1 LTEQEIAAIKIGDAL
16 PRIKIGFSE
25 PLEAC
30 PYPYEVEGLP
40 EGIGA
45 TISKTEADNW
55 IFSVRGTPPGG
66 AFEKPLL
73 KPPSP
78 GDIFQSQDAAL
89 DGLKAYLRAHIMKTP
104 PVPVLIKR

>member
-1 LTEQEIAAIKIGDAL
+1 LTEQEIAAIRVGEAL
-16 PRIKIGFSE
+16 PRTKIGFSE

-30 PYPYEVEGLP
+30 PHPYQVDGLP
-40 EGIGA
+40 EGLEA
-45 TISKTEADNW
+45 TISSTEAGNW
-55 IFSVRGTPPGG
+55 IFSVRGIPPGG
-66 AFEKPLL
+66 VFETPLV

-89 DGLKAYLRAHIMKTP
+89 DGIKAYLRAFIIKTP

>member
-1 LTEQEIAAIKIGDAL
+1 LTEQEIVAIRVGEVL
-16 PRIKIGFSE
+16 PRTKIGFSE
-25 PLEAC
+25 SFEAC
-30 PYPYEVEGLP
+30 PQPYDVEGLP
-40 EGIGA
+40 EGLGA
-45 TISKTEADNW
+45 TISKTEAGDW
-55 IFSVRGTPPGG
+55 IFSVRGMPPGG
-66 AFEKPLL
+66 VFEKPLV